1 MGETVQIQ
9 SLVCSGKGGGVLVQ
23 LHSLCMFD
31 YIREREWEG
40 VTSTVQLH
48 SCVVERTGVLLN

>member
-9 SLVCSGKGGGVLVQ
+9 SLVCFGKGGGVLVQ

-31 YIREREWEG
+31 YIRERESG
-40 VTSTVQLH
+40 KGLLVLYNYTV
-48 SCVVERTGVLLN
+48 VW